1 LKEPRSVRFVAGV
14 SITLFA
20 GLALVG
26 CTPAKKASSA
36 PPPMVLVSPAVRQD
50 VSLYTKAV
58 ASIDGYINA
67 EIRARVK
74 GFLRTQNYKD
84 GGPVKRGDL
93 LFTIEQTDYVAAVA
107 SATASLTRARVA
119 QAHAKVQLD
128 RDQNLSRTG
137 TLSQQ
142 DLDNATA
149 SLADTEGQ
157 VQAAQAALEQASLNL
172 SYTQMRSPID
182 GVAGIASTRVG
193 NLVGQD
199 GATLL
204 TTVSQ
209 LDPVRVNFPLVEA
222 DYMKHADLLQHLEL
236 RDLEWVKRQ
245 FAVMDAAKEDETG
258 VALILADG
266 TTYPHRGVIVSV
278 DRQIDASTGTIQ
290 VQALVANP
298 ADLLRPGGYGTVR
311 IKRHDAG
318 QGVIAVP
325 EKALITVQGTYSVGV
340 VGADDKVQ
348 LRRIEVGP
356 SVQGMRVVT
365 KGVSEGESIVVD
377 GTQKISDGALVDPK
391 PAPSAPAAKN

>member
-1 LKEPRSVRFVAGV
+1 LKQPRSNRLAAGV
-14 SITLFA
+14 SIVVFA
-20 GLALVG
+20 CFALAG
-26 CTPAKKASSA
+26 CTPAKKAS
-36 PPPMVLVSPAVRQD
+36 PPPPPLVLVSPAVRQD

-84 GGPVKRGDL
+84 GGPVRQGDL

-107 SATASLTRARVA
+107 SATAAVTRARVA

-149 SLADTEGQ
+149 NLADTEGQ

-182 GVAGIASTRVG
+182 GVAGIALMRVG

-222 DYMKHADLLQHLEL
+222 DYMKHADLLQHLER
-236 RDLEWVKRQ
+236 RDLAWVKQQ
-245 FAVMDAAKEDETG
+245 FAVLDATKGDDAG

-290 VQALVANP
+290 VQALVPNP
-298 ADLLRPGGYGTVR
+298 EGLLRPGGYGTIQ

-325 EKALITVQGTYSVGV
+325 DKALITVQGTYSVGV

-348 LRRIEVGP
+348 LRRVEVGA
-356 SVQGMRVVT
+356 SVQGMRVIT

-377 GTQKISDGALVDPK
+377 GIQKISDGALVAPK
-391 PAPSAPAAKN
+391 PATSAPAAKN